1 MSGRRGVSFHIP
13 EPCEERWEDMAPRG
27 EGRFCERCQ
36 HTVVDLSKMSR
47 AQAESR
53 MRRVTGDYLC
63 VQLAVDEDD
72 AALFRPAPSRA
83 PHWAGGLVLLSALSA
98 AGCAEGDAPEMTE
111 TIEPCELP
119 DPGPAMQPVVTQ
131 PAPEAVPEAVAMPS
145 DAGAGALSAAER
157 EALEARKHAIQN
169 PPIRMVRGRMPR
181 HRF

>member
-72 AALFRPAPSRA
+72 AALFRPASSGRRWPPSSPPWGPRPRA
-83 PHWAGGLVLLSALSA
+83 PR
-98 AGCAEGDAPEMTE
+98 T
-111 TIEPCELP
+111 
-119 DPGPAMQPVVTQ
+119 GPA
-131 PAPEAVPEAVAMPS
+131 AS
-145 DAGAGALSAAER
+145 CC
-157 EALEARKHAIQN
+157 
-169 PPIRMVRGRMPR
+169 
-181 HRF
+181 